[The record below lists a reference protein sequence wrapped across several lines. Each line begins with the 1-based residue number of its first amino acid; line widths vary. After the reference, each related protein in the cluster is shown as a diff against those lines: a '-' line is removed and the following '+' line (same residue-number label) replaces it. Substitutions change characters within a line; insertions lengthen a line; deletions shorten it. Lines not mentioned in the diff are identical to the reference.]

1 MKKLIFA
8 FYILFPTLV
17 FSQHVNGIWR
27 GTLRNDS
34 TKQTQKYELA
44 LSEYKG
50 DITGY
55 SYTTFIANDS
65 FYYSI
70 KRIKASIKGGEL
82 IVQDDEMISNNFP
95 ERASKGVKQ
104 TTTIQITGDSMT
116 SLTGKW
122 KTNKTR
128 NYYAINGTAKM
139 ELDKDST
146 QSALIAHLD
155 ELVKQKELKLSIA
168 EKKQNSPKIKEE
180 RIKPVKEEPVKK
192 EIAVKEKKAE
202 PKKETAIAPP
212 VAKVIVEEKKKK
224 EPKQEATV
232 KTETAI
238 VAVIEKKIE
247 PKKETFIPPPVAKVF
262 VEEKKKEEPK
272 KDVAVKAPVSIT
284 TVAEKKVEPKK
295 EAVVIPPLA
304 KVTVEE
310 KKKELQKADPEIK
323 EAFLVKPETK
333 PVNNLK
339 EISVAKEA
347 EVVER
352 KTVSGQ
358 IINLI
363 SDSLLLSF
371 YDNGIVDGDSI
382 SVFLNGKVI
391 VDKERLSEKAMK
403 RVIYITNDMPDS
415 LQLVLFA
422 ENLGTLPPN
431 TGLVII
437 RDGTNVYD
445 VRFSAD
451 FSKNASITFK
461 RRK

>member
-1 MKKLIFA
+1 MKKLIFV
-8 FYILFPTLV
+8 FYILIPALV
-17 FSQHVNGIWR
+17 FSQNINGIWR

-50 DITGY
+50 LITGY

-70 KRIKASIKGGEL
+70 KRIKASIKNGEL
-82 IVQDDEMISNNFP
+82 IVEDDEMITNNFP

-104 TTTIQITGDSMT
+104 TTTIQITADSMT

-122 KTNKTR
+122 TTNKTR
-128 NYYAINGTAKM
+128 NFYALNGTAKM

-146 QSALIAHLD
+146 QSALISHLD
-155 ELVKQKELKLSIA
+155 ELEKQNQLKLSVA
-168 EKKQNSPKIKEE
+168 EKKQNPPKIKEE
-180 RIKPVKEEPVKK
+180 KIKRVKEEPAKK
-192 EIAVKEKKAE
+192 EIAVKKPLLEKKAE
-202 PKKETAIAPP
+202 PKKEVVPIPP
-212 VAKVIVEEKKKK
+212 VAKVMVEE
-224 EPKQEATV
+224 E
-232 KTETAI
+232 
-238 VAVIEKKIE
+238 
-247 PKKETFIPPPVAKVF
+247 
-262 VEEKKKEEPK
+262 KKEEPK
-272 KDVAVKAPVSIT
+272 KDMAVKAPVVIT
-284 TVAEKKVEPKK
+284 PVAEKKAEPKK
-295 EAVVIPPLA
+295 ELVTIPPIT
-304 KVTVEE
+304 KVMVEE
-310 KKKELQKADPEIK
+310 KKKEVQKVEPAMK
-323 EAFLVKPETK
+323 EPVFVKTETK

-339 EISVAKEA
+339 EIPVTKEA
-347 EVVER
+347 EVAER
-352 KTVSGQ
+352 KTVQGQ
-358 IINLI
+358 IIHLI

-391 VDKERLSEKAMK
+391 IDKERLSEKAMK
-403 RVIYITNDMPDS
+403 RVIYITDDMPDS

-422 ENLGTLPPN
+422 ENMGTLPPN

-451 FSKNASITFK
+451 FSKNASITFR